1 MKITNWCRKLAAALM
16 AGGFIA
22 PTATRASD
30 VNRNLV
36 INGNFERVDLGTTGG
51 YNGPRILDWTGPNLF
66 AYSHD
71 GSSSSAGVVPNYA
84 DGANPPGSGHWY
96 FSSNN
101 TDNTVSQD
109 VRAPGVFYQDINVAS
124 GDTGTVIAAGWGRF
138 QLRAYMSSY
147 QDDGDFGNIHVDF
160 RNTQSASLGFIVLS
174 DSDPGPSNVWSSNST
189 VGVIPVG
196 TQTLRISLYGTALQ
210 GGADGF
216 IDNVSLS
223 VSGLPGDYN
232 LNGAVDA
239 ADYTVWRDNLGSMT
253 VSKADGTGQ
262 GGIPDG
268 VVNQLDYAF
277 WKTHFGSEPG
287 SGAGDLTPGVSS
299 GANSAGVPEPTSM
312 VLLCIGTTV
321 VLRYFVRME

>member
-1 MKITNWCRKLAAALM
+1 MKITNWCRNLAAALM

-22 PTATRASD
+22 PAATRASD

-36 INGNFERVDLGTTGG
+36 VNGTFEHVDLSTTGN

-66 AYSHD
+66 AYSHN
-71 GSSSSAGVVPNYA
+71 GSSSSTGVVPDYA
-84 DGANPPGSGHWY
+84 QGSDPPGAGNWY

-101 TDNTVSQD
+101 TDNSVSQD

-124 GDTGTVIAAGWGRF
+124 GDAGTVIAAGSGRF

-160 RNTQSASLGFIVLS
+160 RNTQGASLGFIVLS
-174 DSDPGPSNVWSSNST
+174 DSDAGPNNVWSLNST

-196 TQTLRISLYGTALQ
+196 TETLRISLYGTPFQ

-216 IDNVSLS
+216 IDNVWLS

-239 ADYTVWRDNLGSMT
+239 ADYTVWRDALGSMT
-253 VSKADGTGQ
+253 VSKADGTGLS
-262 GGIPDG
+262 GLPDG
-268 VVNQLDYAF
+268 VVNELDYDF
-277 WKTHFGSEPG
+277 WKAHFGGTAG
-287 SGAGDLTPGVSS
+287 SGAGYLTPGVSS

-321 VLRYFVRME
+321 VMRYFVRME